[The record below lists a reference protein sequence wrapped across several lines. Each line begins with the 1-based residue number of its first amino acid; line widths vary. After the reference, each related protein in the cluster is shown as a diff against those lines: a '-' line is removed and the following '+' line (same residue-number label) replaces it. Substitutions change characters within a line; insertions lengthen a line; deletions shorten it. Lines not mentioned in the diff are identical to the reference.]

1 MFNIYLCYNAFT
13 MRQEES
19 LEILKMG
26 KNVFLTGPAG
36 SGKTYV
42 LNQYINFLKERKIPV
57 GVTASTGIASTHLN
71 GITIHS
77 WSGLG
82 IKDNLSEHEIE
93 KLLTKSY
100 LKKKFKYTQVLVIDE
115 ISMLHSSQ
123 LDSVDRICRAFK
135 QSTAPFGGMQIIL
148 CGDFFQLP
156 PINKS
161 DLEIN
166 FAYQAEIWEN
176 MDLQV
181 CYLSEQY
188 RQNLEDD
195 LLSILNDIR
204 QNEISEKTQKLLQQ
218 RQLTKRNKIIPT
230 KLYTH
235 NREVDQLNLQELGK
249 IDGSPKIYQM
259 QFNGT
264 KKLAESLKKS
274 CLAMEELHLKKDAVV
289 MFVKN
294 NFEAGYVNGTMGVI
308 VDFEGNLPVVR
319 TYGGKEIV
327 VDLES
332 WHIEED
338 GIVKARITQ
347 IPLRLAWAITVHK
360 SQGMSLDAAEID
372 LSRSFVAGMGYV
384 ALSRVRSLNGL
395 YLKGIN
401 NTALQVD
408 ENILVFDQELKEKS
422 EKVVR
427 QLKITPKNRK
437 KNLKKEFLNQSIV
450 DIPVEEKIS
459 TYDLT
464 KQLVIQEMTIG
475 DMARER
481 KMTAS
486 TIINHLEKLAE
497 ERGTKRA
504 SLDYLKEDIK
514 DFKKIKKAWEKTKG
528 DKLTPVKKILG
539 NSYSFEDIRVVRLFL

>member
-1 MFNIYLCYNAFT
+1 
-13 MRQEES
+13 MRQSEA

-42 LNQYINFLKERKIPV
+42 LNQYIDFLKEKKIPV
-57 GVTASTGIASTHLN
+57 GVTASTGIAATHLN

-82 IKDNLSEHEIE
+82 VKDNLSDSEIE

-100 LKKKFKYTQVLVIDE
+100 LKKKFKYTQVLIIDE
-115 ISMLHSSQ
+115 ISMLHSFQ
-123 LDSVDRICRAFK
+123 LDAVDKICRAFK
-135 QSTAPFGGMQIIL
+135 QSNAPFGGMQVVL

-161 DLEIN
+161 DFEMN
-166 FAYQAEIWEN
+166 FAYHADVWSN
-176 MDLQV
+176 MDLQI

-188 RQNLEDD
+188 RQDLADD
-195 LLSILNDIR
+195 LLGILSDIR
-204 QNEISEKTQKLLQQ
+204 QNEISQRTRELLQQ
-218 RQLTKRNKIIPT
+218 RQLTKQGKIIPT

-235 NREVDQLNLQELGK
+235 NREVDQLNFQELEK
-249 IDGSPKIYQM
+249 INGYPKIYQM
-259 QFNGT
+259 QITGK

-274 CLAMEELHLKKDAVV
+274 CLAMEELHLKKDAMV

-294 NFEAGYVNGTMGVI
+294 NFEAGYVNGTLGKVVAFDKDFPVI
-308 VDFEGNLPVVR
+308 R
-319 TYGGKEIV
+319 TYQGREIV
-327 VDLES
+327 VDYET

-338 GIVKARITQ
+338 GVIKAKITQ

-401 NTALQVD
+401 QMALRVD
-408 ENILVFDQELKEKS
+408 ENILNFDQELKRKS
-422 EKVVR
+422 GQAVR
-427 QLKITPKNRK
+427 QLKITSKERK
-437 KNLKKEFLNQSIV
+437 KDLQKGFLKQAVVEVPI
-450 DIPVEEKIS
+450 EEKIS

-464 KQLVIQEMTIG
+464 KQLVAQEMTVD

-481 KMTAS
+481 GMTVS
-486 TIINHLEKLAE
+486 TIINHLEKLVE
-497 ERGTKRA
+497 EQGSGKV
-504 SLDYLKEDIK
+504 SLNYLKQDIQNF
-514 DFKKIKKAWEKTKG
+514 DKIKQAWNKTKG
-528 DKLTPVKKILG
+528 DKLTPVKRLLG
-539 NSYSFEDIRVVRLFL
+539 DKCSFDDIRLVRLLM

>member
-1 MFNIYLCYNAFT
+1 